1 MSLVF
6 QLLKDDIL
14 SPPPSSL
21 HSFYYSLFIPFP
33 LPFLYLPLGCLSH
46 ASVSSVFTPTVFSGL
61 LSL

>member
-33 LPFLYLPLGCLSH
+33 LPFLYLPLWVPLSRLCIVGVYTN
-46 ASVSSVFTPTVFSGL
+46 SV
-61 LSL
+61 